1 MESSCWG
8 KFCLFQCNEYLNTT
22 SCWINLFKKLS
33 RLVCYIQNFTWGI
46 FGNLLILF
54 YDPFSSFSP
63 LSQILLWFPTGLW
76 WFITVVP
83 SRSRQIVYQDDEHVM
98 KWIPRMLSYR
108 KNVGYSCCHTV
119 ETTLFWR
126 TLTYCT

>member
-33 RLVCYIQNFTWGI
+33 RLVCYIQSFTWGI
-46 FGNLLILF
+46 FGNFLILF
-54 YDPFSSFSP
+54 YDPFTIFP
-63 LSQILLWFPTGLW
+63 LSPKFYFDSLLVYDGLSLLFPVAVDKL
-76 WFITVVP
+76 FIRTAK
-83 SRSRQIVYQDDEHVM
+83 DDEHVM
-98 KWIPRMLSYR
+98 KRIPRMLP
-108 KNVGYSCCHTV
+108 YSCCHIV
-119 ETTLFWR
+119 KTTLFWR

>member
-33 RLVCYIQNFTWGI
+33 RLVCYIQTKVFLVICWFYFMIPSTI
-46 FGNLLILF
+46 F
-54 YDPFSSFSP
+54 P
-63 LSQILLWFPTGLW
+63 LSPKFYFDSLLVYDGLSLLFPVTVDKL
-76 WFITVVP
+76 FIRTVK
-83 SRSRQIVYQDDEHVM
+83 DDEHVM
-98 KWIPRMLSYR
+98 KRIPRMLP
-108 KNVGYSCCHTV
+108 YSCCHTV